1 MEDRRVDGESLR
13 HFEQFLRNEEK
24 SEATVEKYIRDVTA
38 FAEYLKEEKFTKETV
53 IAYKKH
59 LQEKYAITSVNSM
72 IAGINCFL
80 SFIGCHDLR
89 VKSVKLQKQIYCPE
103 EKELTKAEYTRLCK
117 TAERNQNRRL
127 NLIIQTI
134 CGTGIRVSELEFITV
149 EAVKSGEATVSCKG
163 KTRSVFIVKN
173 LQKKLLRFATEQ
185 GIKSGKI
192 FVTRTGKAISRTN
205 IWREMKN
212 LCKEANVNP
221 TKVFPHNLRH
231 LFARVFYG
239 IEKDIAKLA
248 DILGHSSIDTTRIYI
263 ISTGNEHRR
272 RMENMQ
278 LII

>member
-1 MEDRRVDGESLR
+1 MREQSITKDIISE
-13 HFEQFLRNEEK
+13 FEKHLQAEEK

-127 NLIIQTI
+127 NY
-134 CGTGIRVSELEFITV
+134 S
-149 EAVKSGEATVSCKG
+149 
-163 KTRSVFIVKN
+163 N
-173 LQKKLLRFATEQ
+173 HLR
-185 GIKSGKI
+185 
-192 FVTRTGKAISRTN
+192 
-205 IWREMKN
+205 
-212 LCKEANVNP
+212 
-221 TKVFPHNLRH
+221 
-231 LFARVFYG
+231 YG
-239 IEKDIAKLA
+239 
-248 DILGHSSIDTTRIYI
+248 Y
-263 ISTGNEHRR
+263 
-272 RMENMQ
+272 
-278 LII
+278 